1 MAVKEVL
8 KLGNPILREESEP
21 IKKFDKD
28 LEEIVEDLKDTL
40 INLQQEKKTG
50 RALAAPQIAYLKK
63 VVYASVPD
71 EEIIMI
77 NPEINWKSSEMFYVW
92 DSCFSMDIAFFV
104 KILRHKKIRVNYI
117 TPEGENIEREFTDDM
132 AELFQHEID
141 HLYGIMAADHLKDNK
156 NIIMR
161 SEYEKKYSS

>member
-8 KLGNPILREESEP
+8 KLGNPILRKKSEQ
-21 IKKFDKD
+21 IKEFDED
-28 LEEIVEDLKDTL
+28 LEEIIEDLKDTL
-40 INLQQEKKTG
+40 IKLQQEKKTG

-63 VVYASVPD
+63 IIYASLPD
-71 EEIIMI
+71 EEIIMV
-77 NPEINWKSSEMFYVW
+77 NPEITWKGSEMFYVW

-104 KILRHKKIRVNYI
+104 KILRHKKIRVNYK
-117 TPEGENIEREFTDDM
+117 TPEGESIEREFTDDM
-132 AELFQHEID
+132 SELFQHEID
-141 HLYGIMAADHLKDNK
+141 HLHGIMATDHLKDHK

>member
-8 KLGNPILREESEP
+8 KLGNPILRKKSEE
-21 IKKFDKD
+21 IKEFDKN

-40 INLQQEKKTG
+40 IKLQKEKKTG

-63 VVYASVPD
+63 VIYANLPD

-77 NPEINWKSSEMFYVW
+77 NPEITWKSSEMFYVW

-104 KILRHKKIRVNYI
+104 RILRHNKIRVNYI
-117 TPEGENIEREFTDDM
+117 TPEGENVKREFTDDM

-141 HLYGIMAADHLKDNK
+141 HLYGIMATDHLKDNK

-161 SEYEKKYSS
+161 REYEKKYSS